1 MSDTKDTPQQKY
13 NKLLSSGKLTADE
26 GQALAI
32 KELDTLYFSLLRKT
46 KKSWQFWVSPSAP
59 QGIYMFG
66 GVGRGKTMLMDLFF
80 SACPDGDKQRLHFHD
95 FMAQAHSL
103 INRARK
109 ANAANPI
116 ETAARQIIQN
126 GKLVCF
132 DEMEVRDI
140 ADAMIISRLF
150 ASLWQH
156 GMVLVTTSNRQPDG
170 LYENGLHRDRFLP
183 FMKQLKS
190 NVKLIHIQS
199 GDDFR
204 KQILAGIDGWI
215 FPYDENA
222 ERQISDLFSR
232 LLQDNPPQQDIITSS
247 GREIIFKQTGADIA
261 LVQFDELCRTA
272 LAAGDFLIIAD
283 RFKGLLMQDVPV
295 LGDDQRDAARRFM
308 WLVDALYDRG
318 RFLVIG
324 AVVAR
329 EEIYTGEDWQFE
341 FSRTLSRLT
350 QMSRYHLPSQD
361 EGV

>member
-1 MSDTKDTPQQKY
+1 MLDSHDTPQQKY

-26 GQALAI
+26 GQFLAI
-32 KELDTLYFSLLRKT
+32 KELDKLYSSLLSNKNKLWR
-46 KKSWQFWVSPSAP
+46 FWASFSPP
-59 QGIYMFG
+59 QGIYLFG

-80 SACPDGDKQRLHFHD
+80 SACPEGDKQRLHFHD

-103 INRARK
+103 IDHARK
-109 ANAANPI
+109 ANEADPI
-116 ETAARQIIQN
+116 ETAARHIIQN
-126 GKLVCF
+126 GKVVCF

-150 ASLWQH
+150 AFLWKK
-156 GMVLVTTSNRQPDG
+156 GMVLVATSNRQPDG

-183 FMKQLKS
+183 FMNQLKS
-190 NVKLIHIQS
+190 SVKLIHIQS
-199 GDDFR
+199 GEDFR
-204 KQILAGIDGWI
+204 KKILAGIDGWI
-215 FPYDENA
+215 FPYDDNA
-222 ERQISDLFSR
+222 ERQISDLFGR
-232 LLQDNPPQQDIITSS
+232 LLQDSPPQKDIIISS
-247 GREIIFKQTGADIA
+247 GREIKLNQTGADIA
-261 LVQFDELCRTA
+261 LVNFDELCRTP
-272 LAAGDFLIIAD
+272 LAATDFLIIAD

-324 AVVAR
+324 AAVAR

-341 FSRTLSRLT
+341 FSRTLSRLS

-361 EGV
+361 EGL

>member
-1 MSDTKDTPQQKY
+1 MSDADKTPLQKY
-13 NKLLSSGKLTADE
+13 NKLLSTGKLTADD

-32 KELDTLYFSLLRKT
+32 KELDELYYSLLSNT
-46 KKSWQFWVSPSAP
+46 KKSWQFWSSSSPP
-59 QGIYMFG
+59 QGIYLFG

-80 SACPDGDKQRLHFHD
+80 SACPQGDKQRLHFHD

-103 INRARK
+103 INQARK
-109 ANAANPI
+109 ANAADPI
-116 ETAARQIIQN
+116 ETASRHIIQN
-126 GKLVCF
+126 GKVVCF

-150 ASLWQH
+150 ASLWQQ
-156 GMVLVTTSNRQPDG
+156 GMVLVATSNRQPDG

-190 NVKLIHIQS
+190 SVKLIHIQS

-215 FPYDENA
+215 FPNDENA
-222 ERQISDLFSR
+222 ERQISQLFSR
-232 LLQDNPPQQDIITSS
+232 LLQDRSPQQDIIISS
-247 GREIIFKQTGADIA
+247 GREIKLKQTGADIA
-261 LVQFDELCRTA
+261 LVHFDELCRTA
-272 LAAGDFLIIAD
+272 LAASDFLIIAD
-283 RFKGLLMQDVPV
+283 RFKGLLMQDVPM
-295 LGDDQRDAARRFM
+295 LGDEQRDAARRFM

-324 AVVAR
+324 AAVAR

-341 FSRTLSRLT
+341 FSRTLSRLS

-361 EGV
+361 QEF